1 MYELITS
8 PSNQIIKD
16 AKSLHKKRCRW
27 DKRRF
32 FIEGIRAVEESIISN
47 VDIDYILYSDMLFGV
62 KGGNELFDQIKLLQC
77 RVYHISDKLFEEI
90 TDTESPQGIFAS
102 IKFNLCSLEKVLTD
116 KENFFIL
123 LDRVQDP
130 GNMGTIIRTADAF
143 GSNGII
149 VTNGCVDVF
158 NPKTIRST
166 MGSIFHVPLLYYNEI
181 NDAIYDLKN
190 RGIQIMST
198 ALKSSNYCH
207 DVDFKTDFALVIG
220 NEASGVSEDI
230 INASDSL
237 IKIPMRGKAESL
249 NAAIASAVIMYEVL
263 RQRQNI

>member
-1 MYELITS
+1 MYDVITS
-8 PSNQIIKD
+8 ASNHIIKD
-16 AKSLHKKRCRW
+16 AKSLHKKKDRW
-27 DKRRF
+27 DKKRF
-32 FIEGIRAVEESIISN
+32 FIEGVRAVEESISSDA
-47 VDIDYILYSDMLFGV
+47 DIDYIIYSEMLFNV
-62 KGGNELFDQIKLLQC
+62 KGGSELYDKIISKNYK
-77 RVYHISDKLFEEI
+77 VYHISDKLFQDI
-90 TDTESPQGIFAS
+90 SDTESPQGVFAS
-102 IKFNLCSLEKVLTD
+102 VKFNLHNVEKALAD
-116 KENFFIL
+116 KDNFFIL

-166 MGSIFHVPLLYYNEI
+166 MGSIFHIPLLYYNDIDEAI
-181 NDAIYDLKN
+181 NDLKN
-190 RGIQIMST
+190 NNVHIIST
-198 ALKSSNYCH
+198 ALKSSNYCYN
-207 DVDFKTDFALVIG
+207 VDFNTDFALVIG
-220 NEASGVSEDI
+220 NEASGVSENI

-237 IKIPMRGKAESL
+237 IKIPMQGKAESL

>member
-1 MYELITS
+1 MQEIIS
-8 PSNQIIKD
+8 SSSNQIIKD
-16 AKSLHKKRCRW
+16 AKSLHRKKDRWNKRC
-27 DKRRF
+27 F
-32 FIEGIRAVEESIISN
+32 FIEGVRAVEESILSN
-47 VDIDYILYSDMLFGV
+47 AEIDYILYSEMLFSV
-62 KGGNELFDQIKLLQC
+62 KGGKELFDKINLLDC
-77 RVYHISDKLFEEI
+77 SVYHISDKLFEEI

-102 IKFNLCSLEKVLTD
+102 VNFNFHTVDEALTD
-116 KENFFIL
+116 KGNFFIL

-181 NDAIYDLKN
+181 DDAIIELKN
-190 RGIQIMST
+190 SGIQIMST
-198 ALKSSNYCH
+198 ALKSSNYCYN
-207 DVDFKTDFALVIG
+207 VDFKTDFALVIG
-220 NEASGVSEDI
+220 NEASGVSENI
-230 INASDSL
+230 INASDCL
-237 IKIPMRGKAESL
+237 IKIPMQGKAESL

>member
-1 MYELITS
+1 MDETITS

-16 AKSLHKKRCRW
+16 AKSLHKKRFRW

-32 FIEGIRAVEESIISN
+32 FIEGVRAVEESIISN
-47 VDIDYILYSDMLFGV
+47 AEIDYVLYSDMLFSV
-62 KGGNELFDQIKLLQC
+62 KGGDKLFDQIKLLQC
-77 RVYHISDKLFEEI
+77 RSYHISDKLFQEI
-90 TDTESPQGIFAS
+90 TDTESPQGVFAS
-102 IKFNLCSLEKVLTD
+102 VKFNIHDIESVLAD
-116 KENFFIL
+116 KGNFFIL

-130 GNMGTIIRTADAF
+130 GNLGTIIRTADAF

-166 MGSIFHVPLLYYNEI
+166 MGSIFHTPLLYYNEI
-181 NDAIYDLKN
+181 NDAIKDLNN

-198 ALKSSNYCH
+198 SLDSSNYCY
-207 DVDFKTDFALVIG
+207 DIDFKTNFALVIG
-220 NEASGVSEDI
+220 NEASGVSESI
-230 INASDSL
+230 INASDCL
-237 IKIPMRGKAESL
+237 IKIPMQGKAESL